1 MSMILNVFISLC
13 GVVYLFSCA
22 EIIGSWILT
31 KKKQDLRWPL
41 SFSIIPIII
50 PVLAP
55 VAAYD
60 SIYYADIM
68 YKTKKPSSATHWQES
83 LYMWLKHGCLSIDEW
98 AKLHERNVKGI

>member
-1 MSMILNVFISLC
+1 MILNVFISLC

-98 AKLHERNVKGI
+98 AKLQERNIKGI

>member
-1 MSMILNVFISLC
+1 MILNVFISLC
-13 GVVYLFSCA
+13 GVDYLFSCA

-31 KKKQDLRWPL
+31 KNKQELRWPL

-68 YKTKKPSSATHWQES
+68 YKAKKHSSATHWQES
-83 LYMWLKHGCLSIDEW
+83 LYMWLKHGCLSIDEL
-98 AKLHERNVKGI
+98 AKLHERNVE

>member
-13 GVVYLFSCA
+13 GVVYIFSCA

-41 SFSIIPIII
+41 NFSIIPI
-50 PVLAP
+50 LAP

-68 YKTKKPSSATHWQES
+68 YKAKKPSFAKYWQES
-83 LYMWLKHGCLSIDEW
+83 LYMWLKHGCMSIDEW
-98 AKLHERNVKGI
+98 AKLQERNVKGI

>member
-13 GVVYLFSCA
+13 GVVYIFSCA
-22 EIIGSWILT
+22 EIICSWILT

-41 SFSIIPIII
+41 NFSIIPIL
-50 PVLAP
+50 VP

-98 AKLHERNVKGI
+98 AKLHERNVE

>member
-1 MSMILNVFISLC
+1 MILNVFISLC

-98 AKLHERNVKGI
+98 AKLHERKVE

>member
-13 GVVYLFSCA
+13 GVVYIFSCA
-22 EIIGSWILT
+22 EIICSWILT

-41 SFSIIPIII
+41 NFSIIPI
-50 PVLAP
+50 LAP

-68 YKTKKPSSATHWQES
+68 YKAKKPSSATHWQES
-83 LYMWLKHGCLSIDEW
+83 LYMWLKHGYLSIDEW

>member
-13 GVVYLFSCA
+13 GVVYIFSCA
-22 EIIGSWILT
+22 EIICSWILT

-41 SFSIIPIII
+41 NFSIIPI
-50 PVLAP
+50 LAP

-68 YKTKKPSSATHWQES
+68 YKAKKPSFAKYWQES
-83 LYMWLKHGCLSIDEW
+83 LYMWLKHGCMSIDEW
-98 AKLHERNVKGI
+98 AKLQERNVKGI

>member
-1 MSMILNVFISLC
+1 MILNVFISMC
-13 GVVYLFSCA
+13 GVVYIFSCA

-41 SFSIIPIII
+41 NFSIIPIII
-50 PVLAP
+50 PILDP

-68 YKTKKPSSATHWQES
+68 YKAKKPSFAEYWQES
-83 LYMWLKHGCLSIDEW
+83 LYMWLKHGCMSIDEW
-98 AKLHERNVKGI
+98 AKLQERNVKGI

>member
-1 MSMILNVFISLC
+1 MILNVFISLC

-31 KKKQDLRWPL
+31 KNKQELRWPL

-83 LYMWLKHGCLSIDEW
+83 LYMWLKHVCLSIDEW
-98 AKLHERNVKGI
+98 AKLHERNVE

>member
-1 MSMILNVFISLC
+1 MILNVFISLC
-13 GVVYLFSCA
+13 GVVYIFSCA

-41 SFSIIPIII
+41 NFSIIPI
-50 PVLAP
+50 LAP

-68 YKTKKPSSATHWQES
+68 YKAKKPSFAKYWQES
-83 LYMWLKHGCLSIDEW
+83 LYMWLKHGCMSIDEW
-98 AKLHERNVKGI
+98 AKLQERNVKGI

>member
-1 MSMILNVFISLC
+1 M
-13 GVVYLFSCA
+13 
-22 EIIGSWILT
+22 
-31 KKKQDLRWPL
+31 RWPL

-68 YKTKKPSSATHWQES
+68 YKAKKPSSATHWQES

-98 AKLHERNVKGI
+98 AKLHERNVK

>member
-13 GVVYLFSCA
+13 GVVYILSCA
-22 EIIGSWILT
+22 EIICSWILT

-41 SFSIIPIII
+41 NFSIIPIL
-50 PVLAP
+50 VP

-68 YKTKKPSSATHWQES
+68 YKAKKPSFANIGKNH
-83 LYMWLKHGCLSIDEW
+83 YIYG
-98 AKLHERNVKGI
+98 

>member
-13 GVVYLFSCA
+13 GVVYIFSCA

-41 SFSIIPIII
+41 NFSIIPI
-50 PVLAP
+50 LAP

-68 YKTKKPSSATHWQES
+68 YKAKKPSFANIGKNHYIYGWSMAV
-83 LYMWLKHGCLSIDEW
+83 CL
-98 AKLHERNVKGI
+98 

>member
-1 MSMILNVFISLC
+1 MILNVFISLC
-13 GVVYLFSCA
+13 GVVYLLSCA

-50 PVLAP
+50 PILAP

-68 YKTKKPSSATHWQES
+68 YKTKKPSSTTHWQES
-83 LYMWLKHGCLSIDEW
+83 LYMWLRHGCLSIDEW
-98 AKLHERNVKGI
+98 AKLQENNVKGI

>member
-1 MSMILNVFISLC
+1 MSLNVFISLC
-13 GVVYLFSCA
+13 GVVYLCSCA
-22 EIIGSWILT
+22 EMIGSWILT

-98 AKLHERNVKGI
+98 AKLHERNVE

>member
-1 MSMILNVFISLC
+1 MILNVFISLC

-68 YKTKKPSSATHWQES
+68 YKTKMPSSATHWQAS
-83 LYMWLKHGCLSIDEW
+83 LYMWLKHGFLSIDEW
-98 AKLHERNVKGI
+98 AKLHERNVE

>member
-13 GVVYLFSCA
+13 GVVYIFSCA

-41 SFSIIPIII
+41 NFSIIPI
-50 PVLAP
+50 LAP

-68 YKTKKPSSATHWQES
+68 YKAKKPSFAEYWQES
-83 LYMWLKHGCLSIDEW
+83 LYMWLKHGGMSIDEW
-98 AKLHERNVKGI
+98 AKLQERNVKGI

>member
-1 MSMILNVFISLC
+1 MSKILNVFIALC
-13 GVVYLFSCA
+13 GVVYIFSGA

-98 AKLHERNVKGI
+98 AKLHERNVE

>member
-13 GVVYLFSCA
+13 GVVYIFSCA
-22 EIIGSWILT
+22 AIIGSWILT

-41 SFSIIPIII
+41 NFSIIPIL
-50 PVLAP
+50 VP

-83 LYMWLKHGCLSIDEW
+83 LYMWLKHGCMSIDEW
-98 AKLHERNVKGI
+98 AKLHERNVE

>member
-1 MSMILNVFISLC
+1 MILNVFISLC

-98 AKLHERNVKGI
+98 AKLQERNVKGI

>member
-98 AKLHERNVKGI
+98 AKLHERNVK

>member
-1 MSMILNVFISLC
+1 MILNVFISLC

-31 KKKQDLRWPL
+31 KKKQDLRWSL

-68 YKTKKPSSATHWQES
+68 YKAKKPSSATHWQES
-83 LYMWLKHGCLSIDEW
+83 LYMWL
-98 AKLHERNVKGI
+98 